1 MVNRLVP
8 KARQLRR
15 RATEAEKKLWKHL
28 RARQLEGVKFR
39 RQEPIGRYIVDFVAL
54 EKKRV
59 IEVDGG
65 QHAVEKERDRK
76 RDEWLEHE
84 GFEILRIWNN
94 DIFDN
99 LNGVLERER
108 EILLYPSPSPSHKG
122 RGAIRKN
129 LIRR

>member
-15 RATEAEKKLWKHL
+15 RATEAEKMLWKHL

-39 RQEPIGRYIVDFVAL
+39 RQEPIGQYIVDFVAL
-54 EKKRV
+54 KKKLV

-65 QHAVEKERDRK
+65 QHAVEKEKDRK
-76 RDEWLEHE
+76 RDQWLEHE

-99 LNGVLERER
+99 LNGVLKSIREV
-108 EILLYPSPSPSHKG
+108 LLYPSPAPSHKG
-122 RGAIRKN
+122 RGA
-129 LIRR
+129 RRNDLV

>member
-1 MVNRLVP
+1 
-8 KARQLRR
+8 
-15 RATEAEKKLWKHL
+15 
-28 RARQLEGVKFR
+28 
-39 RQEPIGRYIVDFVAL
+39 
-54 EKKRV
+54 
-59 IEVDGG
+59 VDGG

>member
-1 MVNRLVP
+1 VGVIMVDRLVP

-15 RATEAEKKLWKHL
+15 RATEAEKVLWKHL

-39 RQEPIGRYIVDFVAL
+39 RQEPIGQYIVDFVAL
-54 EKKRV
+54 EKKVV

-65 QHAVEKERDRK
+65 QHAVEKEKDRK
-76 RDEWLEHE
+76 RDQWFKHE

-99 LNGVLERER
+99 LDGVLA
-108 EILLYPSPSPSHKG
+108 PPT
-122 RGAIRKN
+122 RGGEPKEMI
-129 LIRR
+129 

>member
-1 MVNRLVP
+1 MTDRLVP
-8 KARQLRR
+8 RARQLRR
-15 RATEAEKKLWKHL
+15 RATQAEKMLWKHL

-39 RQEPIGRYIVDFVAL
+39 RQEPIGQYIVDFVAL
-54 EKKRV
+54 EKKLV

-65 QHAVEKERDRK
+65 QHAVEKEKDRK

-99 LNGVLERER
+99 LNGVLERVR
-108 EILLYPSPSPSHKG
+108 EVLLYPYPSPSHKG
-122 RGAIRKN
+122 RGA
-129 LIRR
+129 RRNDLF